1 MSIFDELYNPLYAP
15 LPDAEKYLERIGVQ
29 GFEKPDKATLDALIL
44 AHLRTVPFENL
55 DVFDADIGTSLNIE
69 SLFEK
74 IVLNRRGGY
83 CFELNAAFT
92 ALLESLGYECCPVAV
107 RVVWN
112 ATRHMPLSHRAAIV
126 TIDGVR
132 YFADVGFGGPSP
144 QGTLL
149 MDEPGEQPSGSNIFV
164 IERGGEHGTVTYRL
178 VDGKKE
184 KLLMFREDRCDPID
198 FLALNTHLSKSHYS
212 MFRKG
217 RLINLVTPTGNKTLS
232 GNVLTIN
239 TTGGEPVQQTLETE
253 AEVRSALKEHFG
265 LDVDMP
271 LKMD

>member
-1 MSIFDELYNPLYAP
+1 MSIFDEMYNPLYAP
-15 LPDAEKYLERIGVQ
+15 IPDTEKYLERIGMQ
-29 GFEKPDKATLDALIL
+29 SFEKPDKATLDALIL

-55 DVFDADIGTSLNIE
+55 DIFDADIGTNLNIE

-74 IVLNRRGGY
+74 IVLKRRGGY

-92 ALLESLGYECCPVAV
+92 ALLEGLGYDCCPVAV

-112 ATRHMPLSHRAAIV
+112 ATRFMPLSHRAAIV

-144 QGTLL
+144 QGSLL
-149 MDEPGEQPSGSNIFV
+149 IDEPGEQPSGSNVFLV
-164 IERGGEHGTVTYRL
+164 ERGGEHGTVIFRV

-184 KLLMFREDRCDPID
+184 QLLMFLENRCDPID
-198 FLALNTHLSKSHYS
+198 FLAPNSHLSLSHYS
-212 MFRKG
+212 GFRKG
-217 RLINLVTPTGNKTLS
+217 RLANVVTPTGNKTLS

-253 AEVRSALKEHFG
+253 AEIRSALKEHFG
-265 LDVDMP
+265 IDVDIP
-271 LKMD
+271 LKME